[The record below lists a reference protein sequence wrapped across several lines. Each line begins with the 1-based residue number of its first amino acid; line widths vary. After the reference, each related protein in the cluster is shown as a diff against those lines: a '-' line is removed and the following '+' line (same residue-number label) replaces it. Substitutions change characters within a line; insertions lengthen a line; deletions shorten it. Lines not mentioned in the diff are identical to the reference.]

1 MSRILWTLTVLVFL
15 FPNISQALCVT
26 VPKANLRS
34 KPSTKSKVVWTVGKY
49 MPLLEVARKGP
60 WYKVKDVDGKQ
71 MWIYSSLVSS
81 RIDCAVIRKPASALR
96 QGPGK
101 TKPKTPLAVAYKY
114 TPFKKLEREGPWLH
128 LQDDYGRKH
137 WTYETNVWE
146 ALEYSNIS
154 Y

>member
-1 MSRILWTLTVLVFL
+1 M
-15 FPNISQALCVT
+15 ALCVT
-26 VPKANLRS
+26 VPKANLRA
-34 KPSTKSKVVWTVGKY
+34 KPSTNSKVVWTVGKY
-49 MPLLEVARKGP
+49 MPLLEVSRKGP
-60 WYKVKDVDGKQ
+60 WYKVKDVDGKV

-81 RIDCAVIRKPASALR
+81 RIDCAVVRVPASVLR

-101 TKPKTPLAVAYKY
+101 TKPSTPLGKAFKY
-114 TPFKKLEREGPWLH
+114 TPFKKIDRDGAWLH

-146 ALEYSNIS
+146 ALEYSKVS